1 MYCKQCGNQISEGS
15 LFCNK
20 CGARVEA
27 MEININETEI
37 KENIAEEE
45 VAHTVETKEVVQEA
59 TNKADNDFVA
69 SVIKPLK
76 GFFSSKTVQ
85 TVQTSAKSSGLEW
98 IVFMGLSALMCA
110 FAVASNA
117 KSLIKGIV
125 GALTSGISGVA
136 SGLLS
141 NNIVGSAVD
150 SVTNPILN
158 SVGDTVASSLF
169 NFAVWFVGGLI
180 LGAGTYFVVSSL
192 LYCGMKLIMRVQCK
206 MQCVFN
212 MVAVATF
219 PMTLAFTLNIILGFI
234 WLPLVIVSFVVGI
247 IASAVLLYVG
257 MQKLEKIDKSPYW
270 TYVLVMAVVILV
282 VVVIAVIVI
291 AIALAGMASQLSSLA
306 TGLGSLF

>member
-15 LFCNK
+15 LFCDK
-20 CGARVEA
+20 CGARVEVTE
-27 MEININETEI
+27 MNINETEI
-37 KENIAEEE
+37 KETMAEEKT
-45 VAHTVETKEVVQEA
+45 VPTVETNEVVQEE
-59 TNKADNDFVA
+59 TNKADNDFIV
-69 SVIKPLK
+69 SVIKLLK
-76 GFFSSKTVQ
+76 GFFSTKTVQ
-85 TVQTSAKSSGLEW
+85 TVQTAAKSSGLEW
-98 IVFMGLSALMCA
+98 IVFMGVSALMCA
-110 FAVASNA
+110 FAVALNA
-117 KSLIKGIV
+117 KSFIKGIV
-125 GALTSGISGVA
+125 GALTSGIYGAA

-141 NNIVGSAVD
+141 NNIVGSAVG
-150 SVTNPILN
+150 SVANPILN

-192 LYCGMKLIMRVQCK
+192 LYCGMKLIMRVQCR

-247 IASAVLLYVG
+247 VASVILLYAG

-282 VVVIAVIVI
+282 VVIIAAIVI
-291 AIALAGMASQLSSLA
+291 AIALAGMASQISNLA
-306 TGLGSLF
+306 SGLGDLF